1 MFKVAVHNDMSNISV
16 SLCYMYVGQIFVSF
30 DIK

>member
-16 SLCYMYVGQIFVSF
+16 SLCYMYVGQFLSF